1 MKMKNLEVMGFGAAI
16 RGMRNPRMSHDD
28 MDSYGVPYNNTF
40 VLGSYDR
47 ELAMRLAH
55 GSGSERKFLR
65 MIHAQFDL
73 EASIGF
79 WHDFDTY
86 KIATVVNSESRKDYL
101 RKNELT
107 IKKVYGYDPVCCPKV
122 AEDIYLEYLNVLRR
136 KWLEA
141 GTADKQTIAYNEL
154 LDAIPAGYRQLRTI
168 DVNYETLHRMWL
180 ERRRHPLIEWREF
193 CQSLEE
199 FPYAKEF
206 ICFTTK
212 KGNNDAET

>member
-1 MKMKNLEVMGFGAAI
+1 MKVKNLEVMGFGAAI
-16 RGMRNPRMSHDD
+16 RGMRNPRMSHDN

-107 IKKVYGYDPVCCPKV
+107 MKKVFGDDSEYTTLQAAYVD
-122 AEDIYLEYLNVLRR
+122 YLNHLRR
-136 KWLEA
+136 NWLEV
-141 GTADKQTIAYNEL
+141 GTAAKQTLAYNEL
-154 LDAIPAGYRQLRTI
+154 LNAIPAGYRQLRTI
-168 DVNYETLHRMWL
+168 DVSYETLHRMWL
-180 ERRRHPLIEWREF
+180 ERQHHPLIEWREL
-193 CQSLEE
+193 CHDLEE

>member
-1 MKMKNLEVMGFGAAI
+1 MKVKNLEVMGFGAAI

-28 MDSYGVPYNNTF
+28 MDSYGVPYNSVF
-40 VLGSYDR
+40 VLGEKDR
-47 ELAMRLAH
+47 KLARKLVC

-73 EASIGF
+73 EGTIGF

-86 KIATVVNSESRKDYL
+86 KIATVVNSESRRDYL
-101 RKNELT
+101 QKNELT
-107 IKKVYGYDPVCCPKV
+107 TEKVFGKDCPPYSHEV
-122 AEDIYLEYLNVLRR
+122 AYVIYLNNLR
-136 KWLEA
+136 KEWLRAESA
-141 GTADKQTIAYNEL
+141 AKKTLAYNEL
-154 LDAIPAGYRQLRTI
+154 LSAIPVGYRQLRTI

-180 ERRRHPLIEWREF
+180 ERRRHPLIEWRDF
-193 CQSLEE
+193 CQDLEM